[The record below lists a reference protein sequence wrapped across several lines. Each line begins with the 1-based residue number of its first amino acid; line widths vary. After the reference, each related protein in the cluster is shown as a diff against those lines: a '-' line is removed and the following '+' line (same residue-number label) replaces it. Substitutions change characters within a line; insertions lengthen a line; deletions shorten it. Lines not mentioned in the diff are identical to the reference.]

1 MRTHRTAMGSVA
13 LAAAGMLTL
22 AACSSSTKAKTTT
35 ATTAAAST
43 ATTAAASKYPP
54 IPAGPIKLAV
64 ITAVSGV
71 NSAFGTATKKA
82 FESVTQKQFN
92 TLHPDGIDGHPVQIV
107 VYDDGSDVTKGVQAA
122 NQIVN
127 DKVAAVVTV
136 STSPQTTD
144 QEMAVFNKAKLPVV
158 AYPSGDKYS
167 DASQWPYT
175 FGVTGTT
182 KAFEAAAAA
191 WVGKHPEIQKIA
203 VMTDG
208 SQQQTEVLN
217 DFLNSLKT
225 SAPSVQI
232 VKTVTITPGAVDV
245 STALAQL
252 KQANADLQFLAVAYG
267 FGPIWAG
274 MQAAGWSPKML
285 VSPGVW
291 YDGFSSMGN
300 LATNAVAAY
309 EDCVQPNHAPF
320 PTAVTDGMTGY
331 AGVFGSTSVNYLTF
345 VQSDSVA
352 PELVKLAVEKY
363 HSVDP
368 DAIKTALEGMGPT
381 TIFGTYQ
388 YNYTTTDHW
397 AVTGE
402 YGPIACKVA
411 QPFSDGSARL
421 PFVAP

>member
-1 MRTHRTAMGSVA
+1 
-13 LAAAGMLTL
+13 MLTV
-22 AACSSSTKAKTTT
+22 AACGSSSKKTTS
-35 ATTAAAST
+35 APPAGGAST
-43 ATTAAASKYPP
+43 TAASKYAP

-71 NSAFGTATKKA
+71 NAAYGTTTKKA
-82 FESVTQKQFN
+82 FETVTQKQFN
-92 TLHPDGIDGHPVQIV
+92 LLHPDGIDGHPVQIV

-127 DKVAAVVTV
+127 DKVAAVITV
-136 STSPQTTD
+136 STSPATYD
-144 QEMAVFNKAKLPVV
+144 QEMAVLNKAKLPVV
-158 AYPSGDKYS
+158 AYPGGDKYS

-182 KAFEAAAAA
+182 KAYEQAAAD
-191 WVGKHPEIQKIA
+191 WIGKHTEIKQIA

-208 SQQQTEVLN
+208 TPQQTEVLN
-217 DFLNSLKT
+217 DLLNGLKT
-225 SAPSVQI
+225 SAPSVQV
-232 VKTVTITPGAVDV
+232 VKTVTISPGAVDV

-252 KQANADLQFLAVAYG
+252 KQANADLAVLTVGYG

-274 MQAAGWSPKML
+274 MQAASWTPKML

-300 LATNAVAAY
+300 QATNAVAAY

-320 PTAVTDGMTGY
+320 PKTLVDLMDGY
-331 AGVFGSTSVNYLTF
+331 ASIFGSNFVNYLTF
-345 VQSDSVA
+345 VQSDSAA
-352 PELVKLAVEKY
+352 PELVKLAIEKN

-388 YNYTTTDHW
+388 FSYTPTDHW
-397 AVTGE
+397 AVTGQ
-402 YGPIACKVA
+402 YGPAMCKVA
-411 QPFSDGSARL
+411 APFSDGNARL
-421 PFVAP
+421 PFIAP